1 MNEYKGEHVTA
12 AVVAS
17 SLIVIEIDGSTL
29 YLDRDKAI
37 DLLEAINA
45 VMPAMAVN
53 IEARQAVR
61 AAMAKPATAAYP
73 GDTYRL

>member
-1 MNEYKGEHVTA
+1 MTEYKGEYVDAT
-12 AVVAS
+12 VIAS
-17 SLIVIEIDGSTL
+17 SLMMIEVDGSTL
-29 YLDRDKAI
+29 YLDRDKAL

-45 VMPAMAVN
+45 VLPAMAVN

-61 AAMAKPATAAYP
+61 AAMARAETAAYP

>member
-1 MNEYKGEHVTA
+1 MTEYKGEHVTA

-29 YLDRDKAI
+29 YLDRDKAL

-45 VMPAMAVN
+45 VIGAMAVD
-53 IEARQAVR
+53 IGTGKETR
-61 AAMAKPATAAYP
+61 
-73 GDTYRL
+73 